1 LEAADY
7 RPPPLVTGAA
17 ESGKIITSGKP
28 GPVRSV
34 SRVPVVQ
41 ALQEFVSCELDF
53 LVALFGRLAAR
64 EQGRGDGRASATAAR
79 VWLRPGPFHRRVGA
93 AWSSQL
99 MVAGKRV
106 AQDAGSPVLAEKPR
120 PWRAARMSS
129 AR

>member
-1 LEAADY
+1 MPHGSWAGSYPGATPLRSRARRVWRTLEAADY

-53 LVALFGRLAAR
+53 LVALCGRLAAR
-64 EQGRGDGRASATAAR
+64 EQGQGDGRASATAAR
-79 VWLRPGPFHRRVGA
+79 
-93 AWSSQL
+93 
-99 MVAGKRV
+99 
-106 AQDAGSPVLAEKPR
+106 
-120 PWRAARMSS
+120 
-129 AR
+129 